1 MTDLL
6 RELGSTAP
14 DTPSLSVAVPVLDG
28 GERLV
33 TLARAVRAQASGFPG
48 GVELLLADSG
58 SIDGAFDRAADAF
71 GPGARRFQV
80 ARGRY
85 DHGRV
90 RSALVLAARAPLVA
104 LFSQDA
110 VPLDG
115 ALAALSEPFAAHPD
129 LAGVMARQVPRP
141 GADPLVRA
149 TLQRWTPEG
158 GEAVLRRL
166 PPGAASLPPT
176 ERMRLARFDNVGSM
190 VRRASIEELPFPSRP
205 FGEDLAWGA
214 AALERGWALGY
225 APAARVE
232 HHHDPTLG
240 ELYARN
246 RVAHRQAAA
255 EFGLRAVP
263 SLRHGLAA
271 LLTGVPQDLRDGGPR
286 WLLPGLARRG
296 AALLGQLRGGAD
308 GGGA

>member
-1 MTDLL
+1 MTELL
-6 RELGSTAP
+6 RELGRAAP
-14 DTPSLSVAVPVLDG
+14 GTPTLSVAVPVLDG

-33 TLARAVRAQASGFPG
+33 TLTRAVRAQASVFPG

-71 GPGARRFQV
+71 GVGARRFLV

-115 ALAALSEPFAAHPD
+115 ALAALAEPFAAQQD

-149 TLQRWTPEG
+149 TLERWTPPG
-158 GEAVLRRL
+158 TDSVIRRW
-166 PPGAASLPPT
+166 PPGAASLPPA

-190 VRRASIEELPFPSRP
+190 VRRAVIEELPFPSRP

-214 AALERGWALGY
+214 AVLERGWALGY

-255 EFGLRAVP
+255 EFGLHAVP